1 MIVKQRDLTLKID
14 DHNVF
19 AIQQTPWPQYNKHHG
34 LSTTNTMAS
43 VQQTPWPHYNK
54 HHGPS
59 TTNTMT
65 SVQQTP

>member
-43 VQQTPWPHYNK
+43 VQQTP
-54 HHGPS
+54 
-59 TTNTMT
+59 
-65 SVQQTP
+65 